1 MKFTTR
7 RAALA
12 VLVSVAAV
20 QLGAGLQLGGAGAAM
35 ASPGSPQA
43 YYVDC
48 SATAAGTGTQTLP
61 LNSLAQASALT
72 MGPGDSLLFKKGAS
86 CVGTLSP
93 QGSGSST
100 APIVIGAYGISMLR
114 AVIDGNGSATAIHL
128 FNQEYITLTDLAVT
142 NAANPG
148 TNRRGITVQL
158 EDFGTGNGYVLNNL
172 YVHDVWGDD
181 AKGPAGSQ
189 GIAFTVTGTSTPT
202 TFNDV
207 QITRNTLAN
216 IDRQAL
222 VLQLSTWSCRV
233 ELACTGAPNW
243 LPARNV
249 VVSDN
254 SLSNIGGDG
263 IVLNTTENAVAEH
276 NVIKGFNVRSKA
288 YNAGLWSF
296 NSNGFLAQFNDVS
309 GGKGHL
315 DGMAYDSDGGNVN
328 ATFQYNVSYNNE
340 GGFFLFCPYG
350 NNVNQGTVV
359 RYNISQNDSYRG
371 IENCDGN
378 VTGAQVY
385 NNTIY
390 IGAGVSQVVV
400 NENTSKVR
408 DVKMYNNIIYK
419 GGSGTASF
427 HLTTNTT
434 YTFAN
439 NTISPWITQSPAN
452 PGGTTANPLM
462 CNAGNA
468 SSLGTA
474 NGYRLQPASPAIHTG
489 TPVANNGGRDYFGST
504 IANPP
509 NIGASESTGC

>member
-1 MKFTTR
+1 MKFPTR
-7 RAALA
+7 RAVLA
-12 VLVSVAAV
+12 VLAAAAALQIGV
-20 QLGAGLQLGGAGAAM
+20 GGQLGGAGAAI

-48 SATAAGTGTQTLP
+48 SATASGTGAQSSP
-61 LNSLAQASALT
+61 FNSLTQASALT
-72 MGPGDSLLFKKGAS
+72 MGPGDRLLFKKGTT
-86 CVGTLSP
+86 CVGTFKP

-100 APIVIGAYGISMLR
+100 APVVIGAYGSSTAK
-114 AVIDGNGSATAIHL
+114 AVIDGNGGATAIHL
-128 FNQEYITLTDLAVT
+128 FNQQYITLTDLEVT

-148 TNRRGITVQL
+148 SNRRGITVEL
-158 EDFGTGNGYVLNNL
+158 ADFGTGNGYVLSNL

-181 AKGPAGSQ
+181 TKGPTGSQ
-189 GIAFTVTGTSTPT
+189 GIAFMVTGDTVPT

-207 QITRNTLAN
+207 RVTHNTLAN

-233 ELACTGAPNW
+233 ELACTATPNW

-263 IVLNTTENAVAEH
+263 IVLNTTENAVAQN

-328 ATFQYNVSYNNE
+328 ATFQYNLSYNNE

-350 NNVNQGTVV
+350 NNINEGTIV

-371 IENCDGN
+371 IENCDGT

-427 HLTTNTT
+427 HLTANTA

-439 NTISPWITQSPAN
+439 NTVSSWITQSPAN

-468 SSLGTA
+468 SSLATA
-474 NGYRLQPASPAIHTG
+474 TGYRLQAASAAIHTG
-489 TPVANNGGRDYFGST
+489 TPVPNNGGRDYFGS
-504 IANPP
+504 IISNPP
-509 NIGASESTGC
+509 TIGASESIGC

>member
-1 MKFTTR
+1 MKFTVR
-7 RAALA
+7 RKTLAVVAALA
-12 VLVSVAAV
+12 AIHM
-20 QLGAGLQLGGAGAAM
+20 GGAVSAM
-35 ASPGSPQA
+35 ASPGNPQA

-48 SATAAGTGTQTLP
+48 SAAAAGNG
-61 LNSLAQASALT
+61 AQASPFNSLTQAGALT
-72 MGPGDSLLFKKGAS
+72 MGPGDSLLFKKGTS
-86 CVGTLSP
+86 CLGTLNP

-100 APIVIGAYGISMLR
+100 APIVIGAYGSSAAR
-114 AVIDGNGSATAIHL
+114 AVIDGNGAATAIHL
-128 FNQEYITLTDLAVT
+128 FNEQHITLTDLEVT

-181 AKGPAGSQ
+181 TKGPTGSQ

-207 QITRNTLAN
+207 HITNNTLAN

-222 VLQLSTWSCRV
+222 VLQLSTWSCRA
-233 ELACTGAPNW
+233 ELACTGTPNW
-243 LPARNV
+243 LPASNV
-249 VVSDN
+249 VVNGN

-263 IVLNTTENAVAEH
+263 IVLNTTENAIAEN

-328 ATFQYNVSYNNE
+328 ATFQYNLSHNNE

-371 IENCDGN
+371 FENCDGT
-378 VTGAQVY
+378 VTAARVY

-390 IGAGVSQVVV
+390 IGSGFSQVVV
-400 NENTSKVR
+400 NENTNKVR
-408 DVKMYNNIIYK
+408 DVTMSNNIIYK
-419 GGSGTASF
+419 GGTGTASF
-427 HLTTNTT
+427 NLIANTA
-434 YTFAN
+434 YAFAN
-439 NTISPWITQSPAN
+439 NTVSSWITQSPAN

-462 CNAGNA
+462 CNPGTA

-474 NGYRLQPASPAIHTG
+474 TGYRLQAASPAIHTG